1 MTAVGIKGIPPVTL
15 EIKIPQSPPSLLFGV
30 RFDYRMQL
38 FRAVVNRVVVFQTSD
53 FRTLF
58 LSKKRNQLGAILN
71 WLL

>member
-1 MTAVGIKGIPPVTL
+1 MTAVGIKGTSSYFGD
-15 EIKIPQSPPSLLFGV
+15 KIPQSPPSLLFGV